1 MSLIIDK
8 LNQLIEL
15 KKISNY
21 KIAKYLNVS
30 PSTITNYRNG
40 ITVPNIDTLN
50 KIFQFLGEQTELKE
64 YSTMKKSDKEN
75 RIDELL
81 RKIEELTNMMNEL
94 KKALSERDEI
104 IKRKDEDLREKDKTI
119 HKLID
124 MLQQKQN
131 EIIKANR

>member
-1 MSLIIDK
+1 MSLIIDQ

-40 ITVPNIDTLN
+40 TTVPNIDTLN
-50 KIFQFLGEQTELKE
+50 KIFQFLGVKQTELNNN
-64 YSTMKKSDKEN
+64 MKKSDKEN